1 MNNDKNETLK
11 IKLGFIEKMVE
22 LLVPVVL
29 ILALLKG

>member
-1 MNNDKNETLK
+1 MNNDKNEMLK

>member
-1 MNNDKNETLK
+1 MDNNKNETLK

>member
-1 MNNDKNETLK
+1 MDNNKNETLK
-11 IKLGFIEKMVE
+11 IKLGFVEKMVE